1 MPLIIKEDVHYKL
14 HHLFLKKK
22 ERPISFLA
30 SSYILFGTTK
40 KKKKRNKEKK
50 MIFFLV
56 VEKQKNQNK

>member
-40 KKKKRNKEKK
+40 KKKKKRNKEND
-50 MIFFLV
+50 ILLGR
-56 VEKQKNQNK
+56 